1 MEEDK
6 GLLQI
11 YEIPGWW
18 DIWVKSMSKKARP
31 LDSVLLDTNI
41 MDTLVQDI
49 RNFQDSGE
57 WYVEKGVPYR
67 RGYMLYGPP
76 GTGKTSFT

>member
-1 MEEDK
+1 
-6 GLLQI
+6 LWI
-11 YEIPGWW
+11 T
-18 DIWVKSMSKKARP
+18 SMSKKARS
-31 LDSVLLDTNI
+31 LESVLLDSDI
-41 MDTLVQDI
+41 MENLVKDI
-49 RNFQDSGE
+49 KEFRESGE